1 MRPASPASG
10 PSHTSMCRPSRSTSR
25 WRRLPV
31 SCADS
36 PPHFV
41 FPRWRTFQSSC
52 YNADI
57 ITGKPMDVV
66 SFAQISRI
74 LELTDSLGLNRE
86 WVEIPLSPERPG
98 QVRRLPNGKLE
109 IIVDADRPFE
119 EWLGSLPM
127 QIQSAQGT

>member
-1 MRPASPASG
+1 
-10 PSHTSMCRPSRSTSR
+10 
-25 WRRLPV
+25 
-31 SCADS
+31 
-36 PPHFV
+36 
-41 FPRWRTFQSSC
+41 
-52 YNADI
+52 
-57 ITGKPMDVV
+57 MDVV

-98 QVRRLPNGKLE
+98 LVRRLPNGKLE

-127 QIQSAQGT
+127 QIESVQGT

>member
-1 MRPASPASG
+1 
-10 PSHTSMCRPSRSTSR
+10 
-25 WRRLPV
+25 
-31 SCADS
+31 
-36 PPHFV
+36 
-41 FPRWRTFQSSC
+41 
-52 YNADI
+52 
-57 ITGKPMDVV
+57 MDVV

-86 WVEIPLSPERPG
+86 WVEIPLSAERPG